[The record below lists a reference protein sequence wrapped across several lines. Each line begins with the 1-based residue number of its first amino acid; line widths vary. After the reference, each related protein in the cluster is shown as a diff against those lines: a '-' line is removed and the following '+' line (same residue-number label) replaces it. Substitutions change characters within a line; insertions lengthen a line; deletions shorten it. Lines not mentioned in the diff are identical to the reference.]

1 MPRKATLCRRTTSK
15 PGANS
20 WRVGRHSER
29 PAERHPAGC
38 LFYVNTPQGHR
49 RAFRQSLLL
58 LTGALKS
65 LTATGKSSYLFLL
78 RLARSCLRW
87 HRIFRLTLQE
97 HIPQAQEGAFE
108 LAAVDNQVNEAM
120 F

>member
-1 MPRKATLCRRTTSK
+1 VSSDQQKGTLQ
-15 PGANS
+15 GAFLY
-20 WRVGRHSER
+20 G
-29 PAERHPAGC
+29 
-38 LFYVNTPQGHR
+38 NTPQGHR

-58 LTGALKS
+58 LTRALKS
-65 LTATGKSSYLFLL
+65 VRTTGRSFYLLLL
-78 RLARSCLRW
+78 RLARLCLRW
-87 HRIFRLTLQE
+87 RRIFRPTLQE